1 MEGKFEMELEKL
13 MQAIPY
19 SQLVQAKEDTLHIEV
34 KSVEQDSRQVAAG
47 TLFVCIDGEVVDGHA
62 FAKTAQE
69 QGAVAIVAERMLADI
84 TIPVILVQDGKRAM
98 AMLAAAFYSYPTA
111 EMNLIGI
118 TGTNGKTTV
127 SHLVEFILADH
138 AVTTGLIGT
147 MYRKIGAEILETKNT
162 TPDSLTLQKTF
173 RQMRDQEVTT
183 AIMEVSSHALVQGRV
198 YGSEYDIA
206 VFTNLSQDHLDYHK
220 TMEEYAH
227 AKSLLFAQLGNGY
240 GGSAKTA
247 IINGDDPHAK
257 MMIEA
262 TGVSLLTYGIDGAA
276 TFQASD
282 IRISSKGTGFQLH
295 FQDEVFAVQL
305 KLIGKFNVY
314 NALAAIATVYAAN
327 ETPHAIPDIIAS
339 LEKVQGVAGRFEL
352 VDAGQ
357 QFPVIVDYAHTPD
370 GLENVLK
377 TVTEFATGRI
387 FVVVGC
393 GGDRDKG
400 KRPQMAQIAVKY
412 ATDPIFTS
420 DNPRTEVPMQI
431 IEDMLAGVPDA
442 TYTVKE
448 HRHDAIRFAVQQAN
462 PEDVILIAGKGHET
476 YQIIGDVVHDFD
488 DRKEAREAILA
499 KIL

>member
-1 MEGKFEMELEKL
+1 MELKKL
-13 MQAIPY
+13 IQAIPY
-19 SQLVQAKEDTLHIEV
+19 NRIMQVKEDVLHIEINA
-34 KSVEQDSRQVAAG
+34 VEQDSRQVRDG
-47 TLFVCIDGEVVDGHA
+47 TLFVCIDGEVVDGHDY
-62 FAKTAQE
+62 AKIAQE
-69 QGAVAIVAERMLADI
+69 QGAVAIVAERMLADVTLPI
-84 TIPVILVQDGKRAM
+84 ILVQDGKRAM
-98 AMLAAAFYSYPTA
+98 AMLAAAFYENPTA
-111 EMNLIGI
+111 EMALIGI

-127 SHLVEFILADH
+127 SHLIEFILADH

-173 RQMRDQEVTT
+173 RQMRQAKVTT

-240 GGSAKTA
+240 GGVAKTA
-247 IINGDDPHAK
+247 VMNADDAYARF
-257 MMIEA
+257 MTEA
-262 TGVSLLTYGIDGAA
+262 TGVSLLSYGIEKEA
-276 TFQASD
+276 TFQARN
-282 IRISSKGTGFQLH
+282 IRISSKGTAFDLH
-295 FQDEVFAVQL
+295 FQGEVIHAEL

-314 NALAAIATVYAAN
+314 NALAAIATVYAAK
-327 ETPHAIPDIIAS
+327 EGPDTLPEIIAS
-339 LEKVQGVAGRFEL
+339 LEKVPGVAGRFEL

-377 TVTEFATGRI
+377 TVSEFATGRI

-420 DNPRTEVPMQI
+420 DNPRTEAPMQI
-431 IEDMLAGVPDA
+431 IEDMLAGVPNA
-442 TYTVKE
+442 TYAVKE
-448 HRHDAIRFAVQQAN
+448 QRHDAIRFAVNQAKA
-462 PEDVILIAGKGHET
+462 EDVILIAGKGHET

-488 DRKEAREAILA
+488 DRIEARDAILA